1 MVSRARARIVTAVAT
16 AAPAAAVA
24 AAGFVIQQA
33 ARGAGWLA
41 RRGPGWP
48 LAAPLENSPDGPGRA
63 SPLAPVPPWLPP
75 GRVVSLPGRGEVF
88 ARDSGGAPGDPAVL
102 LLHGW
107 TASAD
112 LNFFPVYA
120 GLAGSYRVIA
130 MDHRGHGR
138 GMRSVEPFS
147 LEDCAD
153 DAAALLDE
161 LGAGQVIV
169 VGYSMGGPIG
179 LLLARRHP
187 GRVRRPGHAGHRPGV
202 APLRARAEGL
212 APAARAGAW
221 PAARYGAGFV
231 ERVLRHAIRQAPEL
245 DTYRP
250 WLAAE
255 FRRGLAREL
264 TDAGHALSRYDAEP
278 WAAQLGLPTA
288 VLITTRDRL
297 VRPAKQRELAAALRA
312 EVLEVDA
319 DHDLPIVKG
328 TEYAR
333 ADHARRRH
341 RRGGR
346 RDGGPDP
353 APPGPPPG
361 AAAPVTLPSGPQRW
375 AASAQRV
382 PIAARSGSAAP
393 PEPPAGRRN
402 RARAGDRSR
411 PCSATSPSPA
421 PPGR

>member
-1 MVSRARARIVTAVAT
+1 MISRARARIVTAAAT
-16 AAPAAAVA
+16 VAPAAMVA

-48 LAAPLENSPDGPGRA
+48 LNGPLASGPAGPAWRA

-75 GRVVSLPGRGEVF
+75 GRVVNLPGRGEVF

-112 LNFFPVYA
+112 LNFFAVYA
-120 GLAGSYRVIA
+120 GLAGFYRVIA
-130 MDHRGHGR
+130 LDHRGHGR

-153 DAAALLDE
+153 DAAALLDQ
-161 LGAGQVIV
+161 LGTGQVIV

-187 GRVRRPGHAGHRPGV
+187 GRVAGLVMQATAMEWHRSPHERTAWQLLPVLELG
-202 APLRARAEGL
+202 LRLGT
-212 APAARAGAW
+212 
-221 PAARYGAGFV
+221 GAGII

-245 DTYRP
+245 DIYRP

-255 FRRGLAREL
+255 LRRGLAREL
-264 TDAGHALSRYDAEP
+264 TDAGHALSHYDAEP
-278 WAAQLGLPTA
+278 WAAQLGLPAA
-288 VLITTRDRL
+288 VLITARDRL
-297 VRPAKQRELAAALRA
+297 VRPAKQRQLAAALCA

-319 DHDLPIVKG
+319 DHDLPFVKG
-328 TEYAR
+328 TEYAQLTMR
-333 ADHARRRH
+333 AVDTVAAATAMPARTRLPRPGRRRGST
-341 RRGGR
+341 R
-346 RDGGPDP
+346 DP
-353 APPGPPPG
+353 A
-361 AAAPVTLPSGPQRW
+361 
-375 AASAQRV
+375 
-382 PIAARSGSAAP
+382 
-393 PEPPAGRRN
+393 
-402 RARAGDRSR
+402 
-411 PCSATSPSPA
+411 
-421 PPGR
+421 